1 MPAPVGASRTDLD
14 SERSRLPQLVE
25 PRGPTAT
32 RLSAGADQG
41 QGSRSLD
48 FPSKSNREGRRQP
61 GSSRSESN
69 RSRLGTISTSP
80 ASRTE
85 RADVTWGYFSLTLRG
100 REAMPAPVGLGA
112 ISTSP
117 ASRTERADV
126 TRGYFSLTLRCR
138 EEMPAPVGA
147 SRTDLDSERSR
158 LPQLVEPRGPTSPGA
173 ISRPLTRFLIAR
185 FFAQG
190 GGGNRSRSDRAASL
204 AGNPREKPRKNR
216 LTAKRPRSDA
226 CSCQAR

>member
-117 ASRTERADV
+117 ASRTERAYSY
-126 TRGYFSLTLRCR
+126 TAICRCG
-138 EEMPAPVGA
+138 PGTGQ
-147 SRTDLDSERSR
+147 SISR
-158 LPQLVEPRGPTSPGA
+158 LPQQVEPRGPTSTGFQSERVEP
-173 ISRPLTRFLIAR
+173 ISTRNDLDFP
-185 FFAQG
+185 
-190 GGGNRSRSDRAASL
+190 S
-204 AGNPREKPRKNR
+204 
-216 LTAKRPRSDA
+216 
-226 CSCQAR
+226 